1 MGSYLVDTNLLLRLA
16 DSGSKQ
22 HSVAVHALVRLLGQ
36 GDEVYITPQNL
47 IEFWAVATRP
57 QDANGFGWSRER
69 TAQEVSDLLD
79 RFPILQDSP
88 EVFAHWLELVK
99 RLPVYG
105 KRVHDTRF
113 VAVLQTYGIEHL
125 ITFNLSDYAAF
136 SFLSLIDPAS
146 LVDTTKRGTP
156 SQPGS

>member
-1 MGSYLVDTNLLLRLA
+1 
-16 DSGSKQ
+16 
-22 HSVAVHALVRLLGQ
+22 
-36 GDEVYITPQNL
+36 
-47 IEFWAVATRP
+47 
-57 QDANGFGWSRER
+57 
-69 TAQEVSDLLD
+69 
-79 RFPILQDSP
+79 
-88 EVFAHWLELVK
+88 VK